1 MENKKEELEENV
13 LEEKN
18 ENLNNEEKT
27 KAIKALE
34 VIENFFLNI
43 LDKMKLKKIADIYR
57 NHLEGMRYLVFG
69 ALATVINLGVK
80 FLLLFTILD
89 ASNEFQL
96 QAAVIISWIVFNIA
110 SGFLWN
116 RYSICT
122 GLTEA
127 NTCNLGC
134 FASFNAFHV
143 ASTLSVD
150 NATGTAT
157 MLFFTVEATDLIRSA
172 SIFGCIIP
180 SNSMTVTPNLSNSFG
195 ISNFS
200 LKDRVNSFPVCFM
213 VMSLILIWSMLFLLF
228 L

>member
-96 QAAVIISWIVFNIA
+96 QAAVIISWIVACIFAYFTNRVLVFKSKSDKILKEA
-110 SGFLWN
+110 VSFVTARLVTLGMEMVIMFFFVTLLGLDSNLWVAVW
-116 RYSICT
+116 SV
-122 GLTEA
+122 
-127 NTCNLGC
+127 
-134 FASFNAFHV
+134 FAQV
-143 ASTLSVD
+143 V
-150 NATGTAT
+150 
-157 MLFFTVEATDLIRSA
+157 VI
-172 SIFGCIIP
+172 
-180 SNSMTVTPNLSNSFG
+180 LSNY
-195 ISNFS
+195 IFS
-200 LKDRVNSFPVCFM
+200 KLIILKKKKKTNEKA
-213 VMSLILIWSMLFLLF
+213 
-228 L
+228 

>member
-96 QAAVIISWIVFNIA
+96 QAAVIISCIVACIFAYFTNRVLVFKSKSDKILKEA
-110 SGFLWN
+110 VSFVTARLVTLGMEMVIMFFFVTLLGLDSNLWVAVW
-116 RYSICT
+116 SV
-122 GLTEA
+122 
-127 NTCNLGC
+127 
-134 FASFNAFHV
+134 FAQV
-143 ASTLSVD
+143 V
-150 NATGTAT
+150 
-157 MLFFTVEATDLIRSA
+157 VI
-172 SIFGCIIP
+172 
-180 SNSMTVTPNLSNSFG
+180 LSNY
-195 ISNFS
+195 IFS
-200 LKDRVNSFPVCFM
+200 KLIIFKKDKKTNEKA
-213 VMSLILIWSMLFLLF
+213 
-228 L
+228 

>member
-96 QAAVIISWIVFNIA
+96 QAAVIISWIVACIFAYFTNRVLVFKSKSDKILKEA
-110 SGFLWN
+110 VSFVTARLVTLGMEMVIMFFFVTLLGLDSNLWVAVW
-116 RYSICT
+116 SV
-122 GLTEA
+122 
-127 NTCNLGC
+127 
-134 FASFNAFHV
+134 FAQV
-143 ASTLSVD
+143 V
-150 NATGTAT
+150 
-157 MLFFTVEATDLIRSA
+157 VI
-172 SIFGCIIP
+172 
-180 SNSMTVTPNLSNSFG
+180 LSNY
-195 ISNFS
+195 IFS
-200 LKDRVNSFPVCFM
+200 KLIIFKKDKKTNEKA
-213 VMSLILIWSMLFLLF
+213 
-228 L
+228 

>member
-27 KAIKALE
+27 KAIKVLE

-43 LDKMKLKKIADIYR
+43 LDKIKLKKIADIYR

-96 QAAVIISWIVFNIA
+96 QAAVIISWIVACVFAYFTNRVLVFKSKSDKILKEA
-110 SGFLWN
+110 VSFVTARLVTLGMEMVIMFFFVTLLGLDSNLWVAVW
-116 RYSICT
+116 SV
-122 GLTEA
+122 
-127 NTCNLGC
+127 
-134 FASFNAFHV
+134 FAQV
-143 ASTLSVD
+143 V
-150 NATGTAT
+150 
-157 MLFFTVEATDLIRSA
+157 VI
-172 SIFGCIIP
+172 
-180 SNSMTVTPNLSNSFG
+180 LSNYV
-195 ISNFS
+195 FS
-200 LKDRVNSFPVCFM
+200 KLIIFKKDEKTNEKA
-213 VMSLILIWSMLFLLF
+213 
-228 L
+228 

>member
-1 MENKKEELEENV
+1 MENKKEELEENA

-96 QAAVIISWIVFNIA
+96 QAAVIISWIVACIFAYFTNRVLVFKSKSDKILKEA
-110 SGFLWN
+110 VSFVTARLVTLGMEMVIMFFFVTLLGLDSNLWVAVW
-116 RYSICT
+116 SV
-122 GLTEA
+122 
-127 NTCNLGC
+127 
-134 FASFNAFHV
+134 FAQV
-143 ASTLSVD
+143 V
-150 NATGTAT
+150 
-157 MLFFTVEATDLIRSA
+157 VI
-172 SIFGCIIP
+172 
-180 SNSMTVTPNLSNSFG
+180 LSNY
-195 ISNFS
+195 IFS
-200 LKDRVNSFPVCFM
+200 KLIIFKKDEKTNEKA
-213 VMSLILIWSMLFLLF
+213 
-228 L
+228 

>member
-27 KAIKALE
+27 KAIKLLE

-43 LDKMKLKKIADIYR
+43 LDKIKLKKIADIYR

-96 QAAVIISWIVFNIA
+96 QAAVIISWIVACIFAYFTNRVLVFKSKSDKILKEA
-110 SGFLWN
+110 VSFVTARLVTLGMEMVIMFFFVTLLGLDSNLWVAVW
-116 RYSICT
+116 SV
-122 GLTEA
+122 
-127 NTCNLGC
+127 
-134 FASFNAFHV
+134 FAQV
-143 ASTLSVD
+143 V
-150 NATGTAT
+150 
-157 MLFFTVEATDLIRSA
+157 VI
-172 SIFGCIIP
+172 
-180 SNSMTVTPNLSNSFG
+180 LSNYV
-195 ISNFS
+195 FS
-200 LKDRVNSFPVCFM
+200 KLIIFKKDEKTNEKA
-213 VMSLILIWSMLFLLF
+213 
-228 L
+228 

>member
-96 QAAVIISWIVFNIA
+96 QAAVIISWIVACIFAYFTNRVLVFKSKSDKILKEA
-110 SGFLWN
+110 VSFVTARLVTLGMEMVIMFFFVTLLGLDSNLWVAIW
-116 RYSICT
+116 SV
-122 GLTEA
+122 
-127 NTCNLGC
+127 
-134 FASFNAFHV
+134 FAQV
-143 ASTLSVD
+143 V
-150 NATGTAT
+150 
-157 MLFFTVEATDLIRSA
+157 VI
-172 SIFGCIIP
+172 
-180 SNSMTVTPNLSNSFG
+180 LSNY
-195 ISNFS
+195 IFS
-200 LKDRVNSFPVCFM
+200 K
-213 VMSLILIWSMLFLLF
+213 LIIFKKEEKTNEKA
-228 L
+228 

>member
-96 QAAVIISWIVFNIA
+96 QAAVIISWIVACIFAYFTNRVLVFKSKSDKILKEA
-110 SGFLWN
+110 VSFVTARLVTLGMEMVIMFFFVTLLGLDSNLWVAVW
-116 RYSICT
+116 SV
-122 GLTEA
+122 
-127 NTCNLGC
+127 
-134 FASFNAFHV
+134 FAQV
-143 ASTLSVD
+143 V
-150 NATGTAT
+150 
-157 MLFFTVEATDLIRSA
+157 VI
-172 SIFGCIIP
+172 
-180 SNSMTVTPNLSNSFG
+180 LSNY
-195 ISNFS
+195 IFS
-200 LKDRVNSFPVCFM
+200 KLIIFKKDEKTNEKA
-213 VMSLILIWSMLFLLF
+213 
-228 L
+228 